1 MKADRLYRKAML
13 PLALG
18 ALIVVSSPAAA
29 QPANQGTPRPTI
41 LRPPSAD
48 GETANPPKYRM
59 YLTVLTIGVLM
70 LGANAIPS
78 KRGHQ
83 D

>member
-1 MKADRLYRKAML
+1 MNPRRALHRLVV
-13 PLALG
+13 PVALG
-18 ALIVVSSPAAA
+18 SMLAISSAAAA
-29 QPANQGTPRPTI
+29 QPVTQDAAQPTI
-41 LRPPSAD
+41 LRPPTSGGTTD
-48 GETANPPKYRM
+48 EPPRFRM
-59 YLTVLTIGVLM
+59 YLTVIVIGALI